1 MTTSSAYDSDS
12 LDALKRWFFDMQKE
26 LHVLGPLLP
35 DGYGFKTRIS
45 HGEEGTNVNIER
57 FLGEMLVQYGER
69 SVFLVL
75 TTFFFFAFESHIYNF
90 SGFLWLFLLAIS
102 SGIR

>member
-1 MTTSSAYDSDS
+1 
-12 LDALKRWFFDMQKE
+12 MQKE

-75 TTFFFFAFESHIYNF
+75 RTIFFPLHSKVNIK
-90 SGFLWLFLLAIS
+90 FLRFPLALS
-102 SGIR
+102 TGHQFRNTLTN